1 MRTAPNICASAS
13 VTGAKSTV
21 VEPAGA
27 RSPVS
32 VSTSRPS
39 MSRAT
44 SRPVIA
50 VVGPRLVSRA
60 ATWIRSRPEKYS
72 RSKSTPAT
80 LTLAPVASSS
90 PTGIGV
96 STVPCGN
103 RTPTALS
110 TPARWKSLISTA
122 SRRGRSELSK
132 IPSASFRAGP

>member
-1 MRTAPNICASAS
+1 MRTAPNICASPS

-21 VEPAGA
+21 VEPAGG
-27 RSPVS
+27 RSAVS
-32 VSTSRPS
+32 VSISRPS
-39 MSRAT
+39 MSSAT

-50 VVGPRLVSRA
+50 APPRLVSRA

-80 LTLAPVASSS
+80 LTFAAAASSP

-132 IPSASFRAGP
+132 MPSASFRAGP